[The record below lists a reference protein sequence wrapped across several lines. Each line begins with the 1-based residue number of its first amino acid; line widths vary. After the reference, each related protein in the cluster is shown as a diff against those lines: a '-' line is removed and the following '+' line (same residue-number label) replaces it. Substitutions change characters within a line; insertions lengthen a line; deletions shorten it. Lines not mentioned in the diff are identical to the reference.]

1 MSGVSNPVLSVSGLV
16 KNFGGLLA
24 TDHINFEVMP
34 SEVHAVIG
42 PNGAGKT
49 TFLSQLAGE
58 LQPDEG
64 TIVFEGNE
72 ITHKSVSQ
80 RAKAG
85 IGRSYQISQVF
96 RDMTALENVL
106 LAVQATEDSSFS
118 FLPSVLRD
126 AEMVE
131 AAKQC
136 LDMCG
141 LGQRSGTLVSTLAHG
156 EHRQLEL
163 AMTLAT
169 RPTVLLLDEP
179 MAGMSQAES
188 VEMMELLQ
196 QLKGKYSIVLV
207 EHDMDAVFT
216 LADRISVLVYGR
228 VLVTDTP
235 AEIRENEQV
244 KEAYLGDG
252 EE

>member
-1 MSGVSNPVLSVSGLV
+1 MNNELPLLAVRGLV
-16 KNFGGLLA
+16 KRFGGLLA
-24 TDHINFEVMP
+24 TDHIDFDLRP
-34 SEVHAVIG
+34 GEVHAVIG

-58 LQPDEG
+58 LKSDTG
-64 TIVFEGNE
+64 SITFNGND
-72 ITHKSVSQ
+72 ITTSSVPE

-106 LAVQATEDSSFS
+106 LAVQATEPSSFS
-118 FLPSVLRD
+118 FLKSVLADR
-126 AEMVE
+126 ELVE
-131 AAKQC
+131 AARQS
-136 LDMCG
+136 LMLCG
-141 LGQRSGTLVSTLAHG
+141 LEAREKTAVSSLAHG

-188 VEMMELLQ
+188 IEMIKLIKEIKQ
-196 QLKGKYSIVLV
+196 HYAIVLV
-207 EHDMDAVFT
+207 EHDMDAVFS

-228 VLVTDTP
+228 VLVTGAP
-235 AEIRENEQV
+235 EEIRENELV
-244 KEAYLGDG
+244 KDAYLGDQ
-252 EE
+252 EEE